1 MHIACPALLV
11 AFQCS
16 AQENNCPSRKSWVIC
31 KPGPW
36 QSQVSAAAARTC
48 LKHLPVSC
56 WHRRLELRR
65 ASVTLQISST
75 TLHAT
80 GPYFKAFERRLRQW
94 DKNSLR
100 GAVAMLAQ
108 KIWQE
113 GFGSERSSGSARKPK
128 FVSGLRLE
136 ASRQDAW
143 RHIAF
148 FNLPEFA
155 LHTLPAKARTR
166 NPVSEAAW
174 IARRRKSVK
183 RCLKLNDAPRD
194 MLRLSKSSRKAAGNA
209 ISTKHEEATK
219 KLSELKK
226 RRCFQAQQDD
236 LLLRQE
242 QLRPAEHSQCLERRR
257 KADHQAQLE
266 SSLRKRRRSQPEL
279 PALANMRLGV

>member
-1 MHIACPALLV
+1 MHIACPALPV

-36 QSQVSAAAARTC
+36 QSQVSAAAAGTAQSERDFADIKYHTARDRSF
-48 LKHLPVSC
+48 L
-56 WHRRLELRR
+56 
-65 ASVTLQISST
+65 
-75 TLHAT
+75 

-100 GAVAMLAQ
+100 GAVATLAQ

-183 RCLKLNDAPRD
+183 RCLKLNDAPQN
-194 MLRLSKSSRKAAGNA
+194 MLRLSNSSRKAAGNA